1 MASGTKQVSTI
12 EILANRQIARRW
24 RSIHTE
30 GQNQDHHKAQHT
42 YGNCNQTEFGCSTIT
57 SWPTQAGPSHWPKS
71 LAQVELN
78 ETAFFFC
85 SFFLKAPSSVRSEFR
100 SGYWVALELCLAPR

>member
-30 GQNQDHHKAQHT
+30 GQNQDHHKAKHT
-42 YGNCNQTEFGCSTIT
+42 YGNCNHCSTIT
-57 SWPTQAGPSHWPKS
+57 
-71 LAQVELN
+71 LRVVN
-78 ETAFFFC
+78 F
-85 SFFLKAPSSVRSEFR
+85 
-100 SGYWVALELCLAPR
+100 